1 MATPHVAGAAAL
13 VLARNPAWTVQQVKD
28 RLRGT
33 ATKLAGMRGRPWTPS
48 YGDGLLNVQAA
59 L

>member
-1 MATPHVAGAAAL
+1 VAGAAAL
-13 VLARNPAWTVQQVKD
+13 VLAKNPGWTVQQVKD